1 MPAYREGLILRLE
14 TDDGIVGLG
23 EASPLPEDGEG
34 ALQKVLAILDL
45 VGNSLIDKK
54 LDEVDRL
61 PMKLGQDH
69 GAFAAVRCAL
79 DVAACDARAK
89 AVGST
94 VAELLA
100 PHVRRSIVV
109 NATVGARLTADA
121 CEAAR
126 KARDAGFCCV
136 KLKVGMAHSIDEE
149 CRRVAAVRDAVGPQ
163 VKLLMRMEPGKPS
176 KQSG

>member
-109 NATVGARLTADA
+109 NATVGALD
-121 CEAAR
+121 
-126 KARDAGFCCV
+126 G
-136 KLKVGMAHSIDEE
+136 
-149 CRRVAAVRDAVGPQ
+149 
-163 VKLLMRMEPGKPS
+163 
-176 KQSG
+176 